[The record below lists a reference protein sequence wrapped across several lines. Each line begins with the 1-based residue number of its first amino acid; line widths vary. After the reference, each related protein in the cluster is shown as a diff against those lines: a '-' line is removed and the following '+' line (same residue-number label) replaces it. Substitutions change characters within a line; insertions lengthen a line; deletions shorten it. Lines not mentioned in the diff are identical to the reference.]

1 MKLHTIITGAIAAL
15 TLSTASYANN
25 EPTHSF
31 GLQVGGGE
39 IEYKDQK
46 ADSFA
51 SSYLFYNYKFAPFY
65 SLEVGLLGASDTDW
79 DCTQVAGEYE
89 CFSEDERDDVHE
101 LQADDL
107 DLNALVV
114 AIKTDL
120 SLSKRNKLYAKVGLS
135 YYDYQIEF
143 HSQTIADKDG
153 VGYLLEAGWEY
164 QWDQGIGMNVGLQ
177 SHKMNDLESNSL
189 NIGINV
195 GF

>member
-1 MKLHTIITGAIAAL
+1 MKLHTIIFGAITAL
-15 TLSTASYANN
+15 TLSTASYASN

-31 GLQVGGGE
+31 GLQIGGGE

-65 SLEVGLLGASDTDW
+65 SLEIGLLGASDTDW
-79 DCTQVAGEYE
+79 DCTPMTGEYE
-89 CFSEDERDDVHE
+89 CFSEDERNDVHE

-120 SLSKRNKLYAKVGLS
+120 SLSKRNKLYAKVGLNL
-135 YYDYQIEF
+135 YDYQIEL
-143 HSQTIADKDG
+143 HSQTIADEDG
-153 VGYLLEAGWEY
+153 VGYLFEAGWEY
-164 QWDQGIGMNVGLQ
+164 RWDQGIGMNVGLQ
-177 SHKMNDLESNSL
+177 SNKMSDLETTAL
-189 NIGINV
+189 NIGIN
-195 GF
+195 FAF